1 MIKVLIK
8 FEEKA
13 FESLEVSGHADT
25 APCGHD
31 LVCAAVSGILTGCT
45 NAIKDEKNFHLES
58 RDGYYKLEALGPL
71 SSHDEG
77 VIDSIIVGL
86 QTIASEYGKF
96 IQIKNL

>member
-13 FESLEVSGHADT
+13 FESLEVQGHADS
-25 APCGHD
+25 APCGQD
-31 LVCAAVSGILTGCT
+31 LVCAAVSGVLTGCT
-45 NAIKDEKNFHLES
+45 NAIKDEKNFRLTS
-58 RDGYYKLEALGPL
+58 NDGYYKLEALGPL

-77 VIDSIIVGL
+77 VIDSIIVAL
-86 QTIASEYGKF
+86 QCIATEYGKF

>member
-13 FESLEVSGHADT
+13 FESLEVTGHANS
-25 APCGHD
+25 APCGQD

-45 NAIKDEKNFHLES
+45 NALKEENNFRLDV
-58 RDGYYKLEALGPL
+58 RDGYYKIEALGPL

-77 VIDSIIVGL
+77 VIDAIIVGL
-86 QTIASEYGKF
+86 QAIASEYGKF

>member
-45 NAIKDEKNFHLES
+45 NAIKDEKNFRLES

-86 QTIASEYGKF
+86 ETIASEYGKF

>member
-45 NAIKDEKNFHLES
+45 NAIKDEKNFRLIS

>member
-8 FEEKA
+8 SEENK
-13 FESLEVSGHADT
+13 FQSLEVTGHAQS

-45 NAIKDEKNFHLES
+45 NAIQNEKSFHLEY
-58 RDGYYKLEALGPL
+58 RDGYYKLEAIEPL

-77 VIDSIIVGL
+77 VVDSIVVGL
-86 QTIASEYGKF
+86 KTIASEYGKF